1 MEENSFNGTIIT
13 FDELK
18 NAVKEGE
25 VFLTPAEFAKKIKTS
40 EKALRQMRWRSK
52 KGLGRNHYPY
62 YQFGRKVLYPLSL
75 FIQEGRKAM
84 HKKGG
89 NVEKPMEAKGDG
101 SAKKELMKLAKDEAD
116 ILFDLENDIVEQLKL
131 DYLKEGGKG
140 QTFMDWLKSKPESYL
155 RNLPIGL
162 AAGGKVISISEYLKQ
177 KEKPKIKKLDLD
189 SVAPGKALSELT
201 EAEREVV
208 LNLLRMTFKD

>member
-1 MEENSFNGTIIT
+1 MRKGIIKDPT
-13 FDELK
+13 FS
-18 NAVKEGE
+18 V
-25 VFLTPAEFAKKIKTS
+25 
-40 EKALRQMRWRSK
+40 
-52 KGLGRNHYPY
+52 Y
-62 YQFGRKVLYPLSL
+62 
-75 FIQEGRKAM
+75 
-84 HKKGG
+84 KKGG
-89 NVEKPMEAKGDG
+89 KVEKPMEAKGDG